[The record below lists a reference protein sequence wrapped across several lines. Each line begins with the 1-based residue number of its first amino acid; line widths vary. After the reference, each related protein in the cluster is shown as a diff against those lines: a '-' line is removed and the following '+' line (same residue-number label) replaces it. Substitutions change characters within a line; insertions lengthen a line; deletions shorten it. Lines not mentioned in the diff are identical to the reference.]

1 MKQYLALV
9 CVAALAACGGGG
21 GGESPSTQPTP
32 TNTGSVSTPNTPAN
46 PATPAAPQ
54 ASGKQF
60 YSWKNSAADAVTF
73 DAADIKKVKIDGVEI
88 NLANVGGG
96 SFNNDWRGNFGG
108 IRSGNSN
115 VPAGVS
121 NYLVYNQ
128 SDNLAAG
135 IITKDGNNFAFYN
148 GKFTDAA
155 QIPASG
161 QAVYNAGVVQFN
173 GLGSQTLGRSQITA
187 DFGAKTVSGTV
198 SRDAAYGGNIAL
210 NANISGNKFASGA
223 GAAAQVEGGFFGANA
238 AEIGGIFKAGDTV
251 GAFAGKK

>member
-21 GGESPSTQPTP
+21 GGGGESPSTQPTP
-32 TNTGSVSTPNTPAN
+32 TNTSSVNTPAN

-60 YSWKNSAADAVTF
+60 YSWQNSAADAVTF
-73 DAADIKKVKIDGVEI
+73 DAADIKKVKINGVEI

-135 IITKDGNNFAFYN
+135 VITKDGNNFAFYN

-173 GLGSQTLGRSQITA
+173 GLGSQTLGSSRITA
-187 DFGAKTVSGTV
+187 DFGAKKVTADI
-198 SRDAAYGGNIAL
+198 SRDARYGGNIAID
-210 NANISGNKFASGA
+210 ANISGNKFASGA